1 MFRCSANSER
11 MRVSGLRAGLF
22 ALAVAIPSVAM
33 ADPAAPLLMDPTYA
47 ERAEVVRVAGC
58 AVTIAGLTDNRRS
71 PETIGIVAGFRS
83 IAAPVDREAWF
94 RSVIETGLRERGFTP
109 TVALAPEAAP
119 APEVAAEAVATEAA
133 ATEAVATESVA
144 TEAVAPAAAPGPDV
158 LTVRVRLQ
166 SVWLASLGMNKTGS
180 VVLHMSAA
188 HGAQGHEGYYRGEFV
203 SPNWASG
210 RGEFNEHLDRTFA
223 EALNA
228 MAADLAPMCGAPS

>member
-1 MFRCSANSER
+1 MFKCSANSER

-22 ALAVAIPSVAM
+22 ALAVAMPSVAM

-47 ERAEVVRVAGC
+47 ERAEVARVAGC
-58 AVTIAGLTDNRRS
+58 AVTIAGLTDNRRA

-83 IAAPVDREAWF
+83 IAAPADREAWF
-94 RSVIETGLRERGFTP
+94 RSVVETGLRARGFTP
-109 TVALAPEAAP
+109 TFAP
-119 APEVAAEAVATEAA
+119 APEPVPATEVAAEAIATEAAAAEAVATD
-133 ATEAVATESVA
+133 
-144 TEAVAPAAAPGPDV
+144 AVAPAAAPGPEV
-158 LTVRVRLQ
+158 LTVRVRLH

-180 VVLHMSAA
+180 VVLQMSAA
-188 HGAQGHEGYYRGEFV
+188 HGEQAHDGYYRGEFV

-228 MAADLAPMCGAPS
+228 MANDLAPMCGAPS